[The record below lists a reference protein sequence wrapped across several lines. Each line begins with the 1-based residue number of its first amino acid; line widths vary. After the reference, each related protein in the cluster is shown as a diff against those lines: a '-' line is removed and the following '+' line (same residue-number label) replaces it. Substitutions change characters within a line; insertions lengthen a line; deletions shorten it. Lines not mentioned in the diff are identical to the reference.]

1 MKVLPKPEPIV
12 AVNKIN
18 KSQQEMLQKSK
29 CCTKIEEMYNLIKAI
44 GEKPFE
50 AKQIYQGSSDGFTLE
65 AFHRLCDDK
74 GPTIT
79 IMKLEHNNHCIG
91 GFTKAQWK
99 ATEKDSWE
107 TDRSAVVFNL
117 TTAT

>member
-12 AVNKIN
+12 AVNKIK

-29 CCTKIEEMYNLIKAI
+29 CCTKIEEMNNLIKAL

-50 AKQIYQGSSDGFTLE
+50 AKQLYQGSKDGFYKKD
-65 AFHRLCDDK
+65 FHQLCDNK

-79 IMKLEHNNHCIG
+79 LMKVDHNNDCIG
-91 GFTKAQWK
+91 GFTAAQWK
-99 ATEKDSWE
+99 STDSSYGR
-107 TDRSAVVFNL
+107 DPSAVVFNL